1 MKLSFAE
8 IRNFRKLKSC
18 RVEFSNRE
26 TLFVGANNSGKTSA
40 MDALIL
46 FLKNSSPNILTTDFT
61 LSNWIAINKI
71 GVGWGASDAE
81 DSLDLSLASWEPY
94 LPSLDVWL
102 DVDENDIHYVS
113 HLIPTLDW
121 EGGLLGV
128 RLMLEPKNIEEL
140 FKAFKVSFI
149 AAQKAIN
156 STSGKSVNTDET
168 KKQKLSLWP
177 RSMRDFLDRD
187 RELHKHF
194 KVRAYILDPKK
205 CQDCEKG
212 IAQPQALL
220 PESVPIDRGP
230 FDGLFKI
237 DIINAQRG
245 FSDPNIEGSFN
256 NSFGSLSA
264 QLRHYFSQHLDPSE
278 LPDAS
283 DIKALEAIETARI
296 VFDNQLRNS
305 FKPAIGELEGLNYP
319 GFSDPQISL
328 TSEVK
333 PVECLDHDTAV
344 RFNVLRDDEVT
355 SPLSLPE
362 QYNGLGY
369 QNLISMVFSLI
380 RFRDEWLRVGKVGKR
395 PDNASSF
402 IEPLH
407 IVLIEE
413 PEAHLHAQAQQVFIK
428 KAYGVLRNHTD
439 LKSNDQFNTQ
449 MIVSTHSSHIAHEI
463 DFTCLRYFRRKP
475 SENKKEVPSATVVN
489 LSTTFGEDDE
499 TSKFATR
506 YLQTTHCD
514 LFFADAAILVEGHSE
529 RMLIPHFV
537 RHHYPELDKS
547 YISLLEI
554 GGSHAH
560 RLRPLIE
567 SLGLLTLVVTDLDSI
582 GKNDRKKVVPK
593 RNKEYQTGNNT
604 LKNWIPEEINLD
616 ELLDLSDNKKQSE
629 DETVRVA
636 YQCPINVEHKEAE
649 EKQEAIPYT
658 FEDAL
663 VLTNMSLFTKMD
675 KTTGLIKKL
684 SDSLNESTL
693 DETCQAM
700 FEALKT
706 GKKAEMALELL
717 YITDPKELNPPA
729 YIVEGLKW
737 LKEKLDVKRQD
748 FLEPEKSRPE
758 VRRD

>member
-1 MKLSFAE
+1 MKLSFVE

-46 FLKNSSPNILTTDFT
+46 FLKNSSPNIVTTDFT
-61 LSNWIAINKI
+61 LSNWIAIDKI
-71 GVGWGASDAE
+71 GVGWAASDAE

-128 RLMLEPKNIEEL
+128 RLMLEPKDIEEL
-140 FKAFKVSFI
+140 FKDFRTSFI
-149 AAQKAIN
+149 AAQNVTN
-156 STSGKSVNTDET
+156 STTGKSAITDEK

-177 RSMRDFLDRD
+177 QSMRDFLDR
-187 RELHKHF
+187 ELHKHF
-194 KVRAYILDPKK
+194 EVKAYILDPKK

-212 IAQPQALL
+212 IAQPQALP
-220 PESVPIDRGP
+220 PESVPIVKKP
-230 FDGLFKI
+230 FDGLFKV

-245 FSDPNIEGSFN
+245 FSDPNIEGSSN
-256 NSFGSLSA
+256 KSFGSLST
-264 QLRHYFSQHLDPSE
+264 QLRHYFSQHLNPSE

-283 DIKALEAIETARI
+283 DINALEAIEAARI
-296 VFDNQLRNS
+296 AFDDQLRNS

-328 TSEVK
+328 TSNVD

-344 RFNVLRDDEVT
+344 RFNVLRDDDAT

-380 RFRDEWLRVGKVGKR
+380 RFRDGWLRVGKVGER
-395 PDNASSF
+395 RDNASSF

-428 KAYGVLRNHTD
+428 KAYGVLRNHAK
-439 LKSNDQFNTQ
+439 LNSQDQFNTQ

-475 SENKKEVPSATVVN
+475 SENKEEVPFATVVN

-506 YLQTTHCD
+506 YLKTTHCD
-514 LFFADAAILVEGHSE
+514 LFFADAAILVEGPAE

-567 SLGLLTLVVTDLDSI
+567 SLGLLTLVVTDLDAI
-582 GKNDRKKVVPK
+582 GENGTSKVVPR
-593 RNKEYQTGNNT
+593 RNQRYRTGNDT
-604 LKNWIPEEINLD
+604 LKRWVPEETNLD
-616 ELLDLSDNKKQSE
+616 ELLDLSDDKKQSE

-636 YQCPINVEHKEAE
+636 YQCPVNVEHKEVE
-649 EKQEAIPYT
+649 EKQEAIPST

-663 VLTNMSLFTKMD
+663 VLTNMSLFKDMNNA
-675 KTTGLIKKL
+675 TGLIKKL

-693 DETCQAM
+693 DETCQTM

-717 YITDPKELNPPA
+717 YITDPDELNPPA
-729 YIVEGLKW
+729 YIVEGLQW
-737 LKEKLDVKRQD
+737 LQKKLDVREQD
-748 FLEPEKSRPE
+748 FLKPKTSETG
-758 VRRD
+758 DAA

>member
-1 MKLSFAE
+1 MKLSFVE

-18 RVEFSNRE
+18 WVEFSNRE

-46 FLKNSSPNILTTDFT
+46 FLKNSSPNIVTTDFT
-61 LSNWIAINKI
+61 LSNWIAIDKI
-71 GVGWGASDAE
+71 GVGWVASDAE

-140 FKAFKVSFI
+140 FKAFKASFI
-149 AAQKAIN
+149 AAQAIN

-177 RSMRDFLDRD
+177 RSMQDFLD

-194 KVRAYILDPKK
+194 GVKAYILDPKK

-212 IAQPQALL
+212 IAQPQAL
-220 PESVPIDRGP
+220 PHESVPIDKGP
-230 FDGLFKI
+230 FNGLFKI

-245 FSDPNIEGSFN
+245 FSDPNIEGSSN
-256 NSFGSLSA
+256 KSVGSLSV

-278 LPDAS
+278 LPDSS
-283 DIKALEAIETARI
+283 DIKALEAIEAARI
-296 VFDNQLRNS
+296 VFDDQLRNS

-328 TSEVK
+328 TSKVN

-344 RFNVLRDDEVT
+344 RFNVLRDDDAT
-355 SPLSLPE
+355 SPLSHPE

-395 PDNASSF
+395 QDNASSF

-428 KAYGVLRNHTD
+428 KAYGVLRNRAT
-439 LKSNDQFNTQ
+439 LNSQDQFSTQ

-475 SENKKEVPSATVVN
+475 SENKEEVPSATVVN
-489 LSTTFGEDDE
+489 LSTTFGSDDN

-506 YLQTTHCD
+506 YLITTHCD
-514 LFFADAAILVEGHSE
+514 LFFADAAILVEGPSE

-537 RHHYPELDKS
+537 RKHYPELDRS
-547 YISLLEI
+547 YISLLES

-582 GKNDRKKVVPK
+582 GEDDTKKVVPK
-593 RNKEYQTGNNT
+593 RNQKYRTINNT
-604 LKNWIPEEINLD
+604 LKSWIPKETDLD
-616 ELLDLSDNKKQSE
+616 KLLGFSDDKKQSE
-629 DETVRVA
+629 DKTVRVA
-636 YQCPINVEHKEAE
+636 YQCPVSVKNKEGGDE
-649 EKQEAIPYT
+649 QEAIPYT

-663 VLTNMSLFTKMD
+663 VLTNMTLFEGMD
-675 KTTGLIKKL
+675 DTTGLIKKL
-684 SDSLNESTL
+684 SESLNKSTL
-693 DETCQAM
+693 DETCQEM
-700 FEALKT
+700 FKALDT
-706 GKKAEMALELL
+706 GNKAEMALDIL
-717 YITDPKELNPPA
+717 YRTDPKQLTPPA
-729 YIVEGLKW
+729 YIADGLQW
-737 LKEKLDVKRQD
+737 LQEKLRVKRQD
-748 FLEPEKSRPE
+748 FLEPKMRETGGAA
-758 VRRD
+758 